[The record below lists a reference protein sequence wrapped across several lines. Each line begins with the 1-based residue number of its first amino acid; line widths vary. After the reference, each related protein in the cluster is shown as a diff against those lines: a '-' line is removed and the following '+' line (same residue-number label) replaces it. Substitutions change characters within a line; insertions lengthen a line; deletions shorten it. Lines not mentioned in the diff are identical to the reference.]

1 MKLPNVADMAHGNE
15 IAGSSDMP
23 ISSKKLN
30 LPSVVDTGI
39 RTVRW
44 RLGWF
49 QPFLDG
55 RGMMI
60 PTKTL
65 PRPVSKSLQ
74 MFTFPHLTTHILH
87 NLYSITLQKVSL
99 DTQLE
104 NVMDT
109 RVAAEGPTSID
120 DVPIVREFPDVFPE
134 ELSGVP
140 PDRQVEF
147 CIDLVMGAT
156 PIAKAPYRLALP
168 EIQELCS

>member
-87 NLYSITLQKVSL
+87 KSQELSEQGSLVLKNYERQDATLLSWNLMFITFVYIFLVCIALLCRRSPL
-99 DTQLE
+99 IR
-104 NVMDT
+104 NV
-109 RVAAEGPTSID
+109 VLGY
-120 DVPIVREFPDVFPE
+120 IVREN
-134 ELSGVP
+134 LL
-140 PDRQVEF
+140 
-147 CIDLVMGAT
+147 ITM
-156 PIAKAPYRLALP
+156 YN
-168 EIQELCS
+168 